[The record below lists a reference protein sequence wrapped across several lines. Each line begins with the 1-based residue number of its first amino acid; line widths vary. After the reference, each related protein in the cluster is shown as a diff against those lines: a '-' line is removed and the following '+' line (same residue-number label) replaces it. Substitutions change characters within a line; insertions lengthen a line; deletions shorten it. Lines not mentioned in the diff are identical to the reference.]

1 MSDQTLSER
10 IDALADVLGNA
21 GYGSDALRLEAAAR
35 EVATLEEQLAAHI
48 DFVKQYQKEVAD
60 LKTELDGLHS
70 WKRGVDAALNTGDGA
85 YRP

>member
-35 EVATLEEQLAAHI
+35 EVAALQFELLQAR
-48 DFVKQYQKEVAD
+48 
-60 LKTELDGLHS
+60 TELDGLRS
-70 WKRGVDAALNTGDGA
+70 WKRSIDEALNSGDGA